1 MTFKENKLDVKAKD
15 VMTSPVITVKESENI
30 VKVAKLMDK
39 HKIGCVIVI
48 DRKGNPVGIIT
59 ERDIIERVIAKGL
72 APSKTKASKIMSK
85 PIATVDSSTVIT
97 EVAKKMKKMNIR
109 RLAVM
114 ESGKLV
120 GIITSKDIA
129 YIAPVLMD
137 IIAEKSTV
145 SGRILSRMRG
155 LAGYCDRCNVWSD
168 NLTEYEGAFLC
179 EDCLVDLEEETLRPK

>member
-1 MTFKENKLDVKAKD
+1 MISNENKLDVKAKD

-48 DRKGNPVGIIT
+48 DRKGNPIGIIT
-59 ERDIIERVIAKGL
+59 ERDIIERVIAKSL

-85 PIATVDSSTVIT
+85 PIATVDSSTIIT

-129 YIAPVLMD
+129 YMAPILMD
-137 IIAEKSTV
+137 IIA
-145 SGRILSRMRG
+145 
-155 LAGYCDRCNVWSD
+155 
-168 NLTEYEGAFLC
+168 
-179 EDCLVDLEEETLRPK
+179 